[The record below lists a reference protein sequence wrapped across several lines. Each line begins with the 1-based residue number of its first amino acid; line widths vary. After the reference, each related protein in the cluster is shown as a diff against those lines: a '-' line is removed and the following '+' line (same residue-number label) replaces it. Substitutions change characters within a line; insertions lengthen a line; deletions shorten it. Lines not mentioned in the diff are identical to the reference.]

1 MTAVDLKVL
10 FPAQKALHELID
22 RLDGIE
28 AVQGDGILDAGIV
41 GVEGQDVVNAHA
53 DQFLQ
58 SDGAVQGLPS
68 GTDLLSGLVEI
79 GHDDGDAPGLAAGS
93 GDDPLEV
100 GEMIVRRH
108 VVVVA
113 EHPVGLAEVDNVD
126 KDIQVHAAHG
136 VGKNT
141 LAFAGTETGE
151 LGFHDIGVTLVIV
164 VGGVVL
170 VLSRPFRTPVDKVAV
185 NLFGHFLFACYG
197 NQSQLSYG
205 KAFKIT
211 FVVSSDWFH

>member
-1 MTAVDLKVL
+1 MLFINPEGFVPLQQCLEDLIAGHDAL
-10 FPAQKALHELID
+10 KA
-22 RLDGIE
+22 GGGNG
-28 AVQGDGILDAGIV
+28 VLDAGIV

-53 DQFLQ
+53 DQLLQ
-58 SDGAVQGLPS
+58 SDGAVQGLLS

-151 LGFHDIGVTLVIV
+151 LGFHDIGVALVII

-170 VLSRPFRTPVDKVAV
+170 VLSRPFRTPVDKIAV
-185 NLFGHFLFACYG
+185 NLFGHFLFACHG
-197 NQSQLSYG
+197 DQSQLSYG
-205 KAFKIT
+205 KAFKIA